1 MKKFFALLLTLVM
14 VLSLAACSSAPDKQP
29 AIDAFNETSAV
40 FNEAGAIINEN
51 ADAVDP
57 EVIATFQDMSALLN
71 QYGELLRGDTEI
83 EPVSYTHLLSLL
95 AVQMSIRIR
104 STWELIQATSA
115 CAAPLMVPTR
125 R

>member
-83 EPVSYTHLLSLL
+83 EQEKLDEMTEWLSGDALE
-95 AVQMSIRIR
+95 
-104 STWELIQATSA
+104 WATSA
-115 CAAPLMVPTR
+115 KTELEAYFVG
-125 R
+125 